1 VSPRFL
7 IKHLKTKD
15 KFGLARP
22 LHHALLFS
30 ARPCRTLAWTR
41 RKAPPP
47 DGGKRRNVMM
57 ASEKL
62 FGLHATALQLRS
74 QRMMMLASNIANAA
88 TPNYKA
94 RDIDFAKALDLA
106 QQGASTEGAVSYRVP
121 VQASLDGNTV
131 EMATEQTAYA
141 ENALAYRSSLSFLS
155 GRINTLTRAIK
166 GE

>member
-1 VSPRFL
+1 
-7 IKHLKTKD
+7 
-15 KFGLARP
+15 
-22 LHHALLFS
+22 
-30 ARPCRTLAWTR
+30 
-41 RKAPPP
+41 
-47 DGGKRRNVMM
+47 M

-106 QQGASTEGAVSYRVP
+106 QQGASTDGAISYRVP

-131 EMATEQTAYA
+131 EMATEQTTFSETAVQYSA
-141 ENALAYRSSLSFLS
+141 TLDFLR
-155 GRINTLTRAIK
+155 GRIEKVTRALK